1 MIIQAAALSWALLLS
16 QVESPPNAPPSETQ
30 EGGENS
36 SEGSMQLNLPN
47 FQGQAKP
54 SDSSAQPGRSATD
67 LTGLLTPEEPRP
79 SLRYDQPITCTRLP
93 STKQVPSGM
102 YRMQCDPV
110 TRRCLIA
117 PANELD
123 SEGQET
129 DRPLL
134 RASYC
139 DASQASID
147 SRVQEGYRFV
157 PAIADAPPGWYRD
170 EQGRVMQFN
179 FDLHRRIYLGG
190 AWAPLFR
197 PGEETVTDRIRVDFG
212 IQTEFTGDDEDHSL
226 HRLSLLDTEL
236 YLGASSLDVTVLR
249 YDFNVERKVPLF
261 RITTFVGKPRRFDIG
276 LNLGGWVEVLHQETI
291 RRDGSELSLLTWGS
305 LHGTL
310 DLWHSPDLVSFV
322 RVRAGPSIERDRT
335 HAQNTLVPTA
345 ALEGDLTL
353 DSDGFHHLLFEAE
366 AEEVLLSERLAGR
379 PLRPERLKARAGY
392 EVILLAIN
400 DQPVSLIADG
410 RGTWRNDIP
419 FVDAKWEWS
428 ANLGLRV
435 SLWAPARRT
444 APLASAR

>member
-16 QVESPPNAPPSETQ
+16 QVEGPEHAPPPETHQ
-30 EGGENS
+30 DGENS
-36 SEGSMQLNLPN
+36 NEGTTKPRLPAA
-47 FQGQAKP
+47 QEQAKP
-54 SDSSAQPGRSATD
+54 PASSSGPGRSGTD

-79 SLRYDQPITCTRLP
+79 SLRYDQPILCTKLP
-93 STKQVPSGM
+93 STRQVPSGQ

-123 SEGQET
+123 GNGEET

-134 RASYC
+134 RTSYC
-139 DASQASID
+139 DPSEVNVDA
-147 SRVQEGYRFV
+147 RVQEGYRFV

-190 AWAPLFR
+190 AWAPLFSQR
-197 PGEETVTDRIRVDFG
+197 EGALTHRIRVDFG
-212 IQTEFTGDDEDHSL
+212 IQTEFADDDEDRRV
-226 HRLSLLDTEL
+226 HRLTFMDTEL

-261 RITTFVGKPRRFDIG
+261 RVTTFFGKPRRFDIG
-276 LNLGGWVEVLHQETI
+276 LNLGLWTEALHQETI
-291 RRDGSELSLLTWGS
+291 QREGTELSLLTWGAV
-305 LHGTL
+305 HGTL

-322 RVRAGPSIERDRT
+322 RLRAGAAIERDRT
-335 HAQNTLVPTA
+335 HAMTTLVPAA

-353 DSDGFHHLLFEAE
+353 DSDGFHHLIFGAE
-366 AEEVLLSERLAGR
+366 TEQVLLADRLAGR
-379 PLRPERLKARAGY
+379 PLAPVRMKVRAGY

-400 DQPVSLIADG
+400 DQPVSLLLDG
-410 RGTWRNDIP
+410 RGVARNDIP

-428 ANLGLRV
+428 ANVGLRV
-435 SLWAPARRT
+435 SLWAPARRS